1 MFKRHVVPSRE
12 IIGKHVSNSWSED
25 LGIIEDVVLDLN
37 TGCVAYAVLSFRG
50 IMGFGAKHFAIP
62 WKKIGMPKK
71 GASAD
76 LFSLKMDR
84 EDLLHAPG
92 FEPDN
97 WPDMADSAW
106 MEEMERHYL
115 EAIHEPH

>member
-1 MFKRHVVPSRE
+1 MLKRHVVPSRE

-25 LGIIEDVVLDLN
+25 LGVIEDVVLDLQ
-37 TGCVAYAVLSFRG
+37 TGNMVYVVLSFRG

-62 WKKIGMPKK
+62 WDRIGLPKE
-71 GASAD
+71 GGAD

-92 FEPDN
+92 FDPDD
-97 WPDMADSAW
+97 WPDMADRAW
-106 MEEMERHYL
+106 VEEMERHYL
-115 EAIHEPH
+115 EVIHEPH